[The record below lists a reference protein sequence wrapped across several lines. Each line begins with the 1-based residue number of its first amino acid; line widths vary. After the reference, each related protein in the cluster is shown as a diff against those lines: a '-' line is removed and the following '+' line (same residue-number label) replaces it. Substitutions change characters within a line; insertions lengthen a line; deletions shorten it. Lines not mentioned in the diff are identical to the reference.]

1 MVQTTI
7 PRISLIIP
15 AFNEELYLPALLNT
29 VDLARHRY
37 TGGTHA
43 VEIIVADNA
52 STDRTAEIARS
63 RGCRVIHVEKRSIAA
78 ARNGGAR
85 VAQGEVLAFV
95 DADSQIHPETFTT
108 IERALASG
116 RVVVGATGVRLS
128 RMSPALALM
137 FLLTVPMTRIAGLD
151 TGVVFCRREDWEAVG
166 GYNEERPVAED
177 VQFLLDMKRLGR
189 ARGQR
194 FERAKGVKAITSTR
208 KFDKHGDWR
217 FLMGMLRAPLWWL
230 FRPKALE
237 RWVRRYWYEDRA

>member
-1 MVQTTI
+1 LGHTTI
-7 PRISLIIP
+7 THISLIIP
-15 AFNEELYLPALLNT
+15 AFNEELYLPALLDT
-29 VDLARHRY
+29 VDVARQRY
-37 TGGTHA
+37 TGGSQA

-52 STDRTAEIARS
+52 STDHTAEIARS
-63 RGCRVIHVEKRSIAA
+63 RGCRVIYVEKRSIAA

-85 VAQGEVLAFV
+85 VAQGETVAFV
-95 DADSQIHPETFTT
+95 DADSQIHPETFSAIDRT
-108 IERALASG
+108 LAAG

-128 RMSPALALM
+128 RISPALAIM

-166 GYNEERPVAED
+166 GYNEERLVAED
-177 VQFLLDMKRLGR
+177 VQFLFDIKRLGR

-194 FERAKGVKAITSTR
+194 FARAKAVKAITSTR

-217 FLMGMLRAPLWWL
+217 FLMEMFRAPLWWL
-230 FRPKALE
+230 CRPSALE